1 MYKVYHQIRLLN
13 SFSLSLHDIYM
24 EYMKEFWNRVTDKR
38 QLVFKER
45 NGDGIFWKVSL
56 SPLSLWA
63 CIVGVVAVILF
74 VLLLLMA
81 YTSILDILPK
91 YRTQSERL
99 NEQLTEHIMRLDMM
113 ERNMNDILAYNEAV
127 ATIMGG
133 STPTLHS
140 TILTDT
146 IRYDKSRILPTRADS
161 LLRDALES
169 ITGEYSLSNTKPL
182 QSESAR
188 FSTPM
193 RGSIIRNF
201 DAPESSYDIAI
212 ISLDGESSV
221 MSVERG
227 TVLAVEEQADGTLNV
242 IIQHTEGY
250 ISVYKNLGETLVR
263 KGQSV
268 QSGAVIG
275 RIRTSAGEGIEEK
288 NILTFELWHNGTA
301 IDPELYILF

>member
-1 MYKVYHQIRLLN
+1 LCFI
-13 SFSLSLHDIYM
+13 I
-24 EYMKEFWNRVTDKR
+24 
-38 QLVFKER
+38 
-45 NGDGIFWKVSL
+45 
-56 SPLSLWA
+56 
-63 CIVGVVAVILF
+63 GVIAVIFF

-81 YTSILDILPK
+81 NTSLLDILPE
-91 YRTQSERL
+91 YRTKSERL
-99 NEQLTEHIMRLDMM
+99 NEQLTEHIMRLDLM

-140 TILTDT
+140 TVLTDT

-161 LLRDALES
+161 LLRDALEKT
-169 ITGEYSLSNTKPL
+169 TGEYSLSNSKPL

-188 FSTPM
+188 FSNPM

-212 ISLDGESSV
+212 ISLDGENSV

-227 TVLAVEEQADGTLNV
+227 TVLAVEEQADGSLSV
-242 IIQHTEGY
+242 MIQHAEGY
-250 ISVYKNLGETLVR
+250 VSVYKNLGETLVR
-263 KGQSV
+263 KGQTV

-275 RIRTSAGEGIEEK
+275 RIRTSTGEGIEDK
-288 NILTFELWHNGTA
+288 NTLTFELWYNGTA

>member
-1 MYKVYHQIRLLN
+1 
-13 SFSLSLHDIYM
+13 
-24 EYMKEFWNRVTDKR
+24 MKDFWNRVTDKR
-38 QLVFKER
+38 QLVLKER
-45 NGDGIFWKVSL
+45 NGEGIFWRVNLSL
-56 SPLSLWA
+56 LSLWA
-63 CIVGVVAVILF
+63 CIVGVVAMILF

-212 ISLDGESSV
+212 MSLDGESSV

-242 IIQHTEGY
+242 MIQHTEGY

-275 RIRTSAGEGIEEK
+275 RIRTSASEGIEEK
-288 NILTFELWHNGTA
+288 NILTFELWYNGTA
-301 IDPELYILF
+301 VDPELYILF

>member
-1 MYKVYHQIRLLN
+1 MKRLWHILTN
-13 SFSLSLHDIYM
+13 
-24 EYMKEFWNRVTDKR
+24 KR
-38 QLVFKER
+38 QLVMRER
-45 NGDGIFWKVSL
+45 NDDRIYWKVNL
-56 SPLSLWA
+56 SPLALWGG
-63 CIVGVVAVILF
+63 VFGLVVALF
-74 VLLLLMA
+74 STLLILMA
-81 YTSILDILPK
+81 HTSILDIFPK
-91 YRTQSERL
+91 YRTESERL
-99 NEQLTEHIMRLDMM
+99 NEELTESIMRLDLM

-182 QSESAR
+182 QSESAM
-188 FSTPM
+188 FSAPIKGT
-193 RGSIIRNF
+193 ITRNF

-212 ISLDGESSV
+212 VSLDGSDSV
-221 MSVERG
+221 MAVENG
-227 TVLAVEEQADGTLNV
+227 TVLAVEEQADSTLSI
-242 IIQHTEGY
+242 IIQHAEGY

-263 KGQSV
+263 KGQNV

-275 RIRTSAGEGIEEK
+275 RIRTSAGEGIEEQ

>member
-1 MYKVYHQIRLLN
+1 MKRLWHILTN
-13 SFSLSLHDIYM
+13 
-24 EYMKEFWNRVTDKR
+24 KR
-38 QLVFKER
+38 QLVMRER
-45 NGDGIFWKVSL
+45 NDDRIYWKVNL
-56 SPLSLWA
+56 SPLALWGG
-63 CIVGVVAVILF
+63 IFGLVVILF
-74 VLLLLMA
+74 STLLILMA
-81 YTSILDILPK
+81 HTSILDIFPK
-91 YRTQSERL
+91 YRTESERL
-99 NEQLTEHIMRLDMM
+99 NEELTESIMRLDLM

-182 QSESAR
+182 QSESAM
-188 FSTPM
+188 FSAPIKGT
-193 RGSIIRNF
+193 ITRNF

-212 ISLDGESSV
+212 VSLDGSDSV
-221 MSVERG
+221 MAVENG
-227 TVLAVEEQADGTLNV
+227 TVLAVEEQADSTLSI
-242 IIQHTEGY
+242 IIQHAEGY

-263 KGQSV
+263 KGQTL
-268 QSGAVIG
+268 QSGAVLG
-275 RIRTSAGEGIEEK
+275 RIATAEGDGIEARGV
-288 NILTFELWHNGTA
+288 LTFELWRNGTA

>member
-1 MYKVYHQIRLLN
+1 MKRLWHILTN
-13 SFSLSLHDIYM
+13 
-24 EYMKEFWNRVTDKR
+24 KR
-38 QLVFKER
+38 QLVMRER
-45 NGDGIFWKVSL
+45 NDDRIYWKVNL
-56 SPLSLWA
+56 SPLALWGG
-63 CIVGVVAVILF
+63 VFGLVVALF
-74 VLLLLMA
+74 STLLILMA
-81 YTSILDILPK
+81 HTSILDIFPK
-91 YRTQSERL
+91 YRTESERL
-99 NEQLTEHIMRLDMM
+99 NEELTESIMRLDLM

-182 QSESAR
+182 QSESAM
-188 FSTPM
+188 FSAPIKGT
-193 RGSIIRNF
+193 ITRNF

-212 ISLDGESSV
+212 VSLDGSDSV
-221 MSVERG
+221 MAVENG
-227 TVLAVEEQADGTLNV
+227 TVLAVEEQADSTLSI
-242 IIQHTEGY
+242 IIQHAEGY

-263 KGQSV
+263 KGQTL
-268 QSGAVIG
+268 QSGAVLG
-275 RIRTSAGEGIEEK
+275 RIATAEGDGIEARGV
-288 NILTFELWHNGTA
+288 LTFELWRNGTA

>member
-1 MYKVYHQIRLLN
+1 
-13 SFSLSLHDIYM
+13 
-24 EYMKEFWNRVTDKR
+24 MKEFWNRVTDKR

-56 SPLSLWA
+56 SLLSLWA
-63 CIVGVVAVILF
+63 CIVGVVAMILF

-212 ISLDGESSV
+212 MSLDGESSV

-242 IIQHTEGY
+242 MIQHTEGY

-288 NILTFELWHNGTA
+288 NILTFELWYNGTA
-301 IDPELYILF
+301 VDPELYILF

>member
-1 MYKVYHQIRLLN
+1 MKRLWHILTN
-13 SFSLSLHDIYM
+13 
-24 EYMKEFWNRVTDKR
+24 KR
-38 QLVFKER
+38 QLVMRER
-45 NGDGIFWKVSL
+45 NDDRIYWKVNL
-56 SPLSLWA
+56 SPLALWGG
-63 CIVGVVAVILF
+63 IFGLVVALF
-74 VLLLLMA
+74 STLLILMA
-81 YTSILDILPK
+81 HTSILDIFPK
-91 YRTQSERL
+91 YRTESERL
-99 NEQLTEHIMRLDMM
+99 NEELTESIMRLDLM

-182 QSESAR
+182 QSESAM
-188 FSTPM
+188 FSAPIKGT
-193 RGSIIRNF
+193 ITRNF

-212 ISLDGESSV
+212 VSLDGSDSV
-221 MSVERG
+221 MAVENG
-227 TVLAVEEQADGTLNV
+227 TVLAVEEQADSTLSI
-242 IIQHTEGY
+242 IIQHAEGY

-263 KGQSV
+263 KGQTL
-268 QSGAVIG
+268 QSGAVLG
-275 RIRTSAGEGIEEK
+275 RIATAEGDGIEARGV
-288 NILTFELWHNGTA
+288 LTFELWRNGTA

>member
-1 MYKVYHQIRLLN
+1 
-13 SFSLSLHDIYM
+13 
-24 EYMKEFWNRVTDKR
+24 MKEFWNRVTDKR
-38 QLVFKER
+38 QLVLKER
-45 NGDGIFWKVSL
+45 NGDEIFWRVNL

-63 CIVGVVAVILF
+63 CIVGVVAMILF

-81 YTSILDILPK
+81 YTSILDILPR

-212 ISLDGESSV
+212 MSLDGESSV

-227 TVLAVEEQADGTLNV
+227 TALAVEEQADGTLNV
-242 IIQHTEGY
+242 MIQHTEGY

-288 NILTFELWHNGTA
+288 NILTFELWYNGTA
-301 IDPELYILF
+301 VDPELYILF

>member
-1 MYKVYHQIRLLN
+1 M
-13 SFSLSLHDIYM
+13 S
-24 EYMKEFWNRVTDKR
+24 
-38 QLVFKER
+38 
-45 NGDGIFWKVSL
+45 
-56 SPLSLWA
+56 
-63 CIVGVVAVILF
+63 
-74 VLLLLMA
+74 
-81 YTSILDILPK
+81 YTSILEILPK

-212 ISLDGESSV
+212 MSIDGESSV
-221 MSVERG
+221 MSVESG
-227 TVLAVEEQADGTLNV
+227 TVLAVEEQADGTLSV
-242 IIQHTEGY
+242 MIQHTEGY

-263 KGQSV
+263 KGQTV

-275 RIRTSAGEGIEEK
+275 RIRTSASEGIEEQ
-288 NILTFELWHNGTA
+288 NTLTFELWYNGTA

>member
-1 MYKVYHQIRLLN
+1 MSEI
-13 SFSLSLHDIYM
+13 
-24 EYMKEFWNRVTDKR
+24 WNKLTDKR
-38 QLVFKER
+38 QLVLKER
-45 NGDGIFWKVSL
+45 NGKETFWKINL

-63 CIVGVVAVILF
+63 GIVGLVMAIF
-74 VLLLLMA
+74 GVLLLLMA
-81 YTSILDILPK
+81 YTSILDILPS
-91 YRTQSERL
+91 YRTKSERL
-99 NEQLTEHIMRLDMM
+99 NEQLTEHIMRLDLM
-113 ERNMNDILAYNEAV
+113 ERNMADILAYNEAV

-140 TILTDT
+140 TVLTDT

-161 LLRDALES
+161 LLRDALERT
-169 ITGEYSLSNTKPL
+169 TGEYSLSNTKPL

-188 FSTPM
+188 FSNPM

-227 TVLAVEEQADGTLNV
+227 TVLAVEEQADASLSV
-242 IIQHTEGY
+242 MIQHAEGY
-250 ISVYKNLGETLVR
+250 VSVYKNLGETLVR
-263 KGQSV
+263 KGQTV

-288 NILTFELWHNGTA
+288 NTLTFELWHNGTA
-301 IDPELYILF
+301 VDPELYILF

>member
-1 MYKVYHQIRLLN
+1 MREI
-13 SFSLSLHDIYM
+13 
-24 EYMKEFWNRVTDKR
+24 WNRLTVKR
-38 QLVFKER
+38 QLVLKER
-45 NGDGIFWKVSL
+45 NGETIFWKVNL
-56 SPLSLWA
+56 SPLSLWGS
-63 CIVGVVAVILF
+63 IIGVVAVILF

-212 ISLDGESSV
+212 ISIDGESSV
-221 MSVERG
+221 MSVESG

-242 IIQHTEGY
+242 MIQHTEGY
-250 ISVYKNLGETLVR
+250 ISVYKNLAETLVR
-263 KGQSV
+263 KGQTV

-275 RIRTSAGEGIEEK
+275 RIRTAAGEGIEEQ
-288 NILTFELWHNGTA
+288 NILTFELWYNGTA
-301 IDPELYILF
+301 VDPELYILF

>member
-1 MYKVYHQIRLLN
+1 
-13 SFSLSLHDIYM
+13 
-24 EYMKEFWNRVTDKR
+24 MKEFWNRVTDKR
-38 QLVFKER
+38 QLVLRER
-45 NGDGIFWKVSL
+45 NGDEIFWRVNL
-56 SPLSLWA
+56 SPLSLWT
-63 CIVGVVAVILF
+63 CIVGVVAMILF

-81 YTSILDILPK
+81 YTSILDILPR

-212 ISLDGESSV
+212 MSLDGESSV

-227 TVLAVEEQADGTLNV
+227 TVLAVEEQSDGTLNV
-242 IIQHTEGY
+242 MIQHTEGY

-275 RIRTSAGEGIEEK
+275 RIRTSAGDGIEEK
-288 NILTFELWHNGTA
+288 NILTFELWYNGTA

>member
-1 MYKVYHQIRLLN
+1 MI
-13 SFSLSLHDIYM
+13 
-24 EYMKEFWNRVTDKR
+24 EFWNRVTDKR
-38 QLVFKER
+38 QLVLKER
-45 NGDGIFWKVSL
+45 DGEGILWRVNL
-56 SPLSLWA
+56 SPLGLWG
-63 CIVGVVAVILF
+63 CIIGIVAMILF

-81 YTSILDILPK
+81 HTSILDILPK

-212 ISLDGESSV
+212 LSLDGESSV

-227 TVLAVEEQADGTLNV
+227 TVLAVEEQADGSLN
-242 IIQHTEGY
+242 IMIQHTEGY

-263 KGQSV
+263 KGQTV

-275 RIRTSAGEGIEEK
+275 RIRTSAGEGIEEQ

>member
-1 MYKVYHQIRLLN
+1 
-13 SFSLSLHDIYM
+13 
-24 EYMKEFWNRVTDKR
+24 MKELWNRLTDKR
-38 QLVFKER
+38 QLLLKER
-45 NGDGIFWKVSL
+45 NGEGIFWRVNL

-63 CIVGVVAVILF
+63 CIVGVVAMILF

-81 YTSILDILPK
+81 HTSILDILPK
-91 YRTQSERL
+91 YRTQSERI

-133 STPTLHS
+133 STPTLQS

-212 ISLDGESSV
+212 MSLDGESSV

-227 TVLAVEEQADGTLNV
+227 TVLAVEEQADGSLNV
-242 IIQHTEGY
+242 MIQHAEGY

-275 RIRTSAGEGIEEK
+275 RIRTSSGEGIEEK
-288 NILTFELWHNGTA
+288 NTLTFELWHNGTA

>member
-1 MYKVYHQIRLLN
+1 
-13 SFSLSLHDIYM
+13 
-24 EYMKEFWNRVTDKR
+24 MKEFWNRVTDKR

-188 FSTPM
+188 FSSPM

-212 ISLDGESSV
+212 MSLDGESSV

-275 RIRTSAGEGIEEK
+275 RIRTSADEGIEEK

>member
-1 MYKVYHQIRLLN
+1 MREI
-13 SFSLSLHDIYM
+13 
-24 EYMKEFWNRVTDKR
+24 WNRLTGKR
-38 QLVFKER
+38 QLVLKER
-45 NGDGIFWKVSL
+45 NGETIFWKVNL
-56 SPLSLWA
+56 SPLSLWGS
-63 CIVGVVAVILF
+63 IIGVVAVILF

-212 ISLDGESSV
+212 ISIDGESSV
-221 MSVERG
+221 MSVESG

-242 IIQHTEGY
+242 MIQHTEGY
-250 ISVYKNLGETLVR
+250 ISVYKNLAETLVR
-263 KGQSV
+263 KGQTV

-275 RIRTSAGEGIEEK
+275 RIRTAAGEGIEEQ
-288 NILTFELWHNGTA
+288 NILTFELWYNGTA
-301 IDPELYILF
+301 VDPELYILF

>member
-1 MYKVYHQIRLLN
+1 MREI
-13 SFSLSLHDIYM
+13 
-24 EYMKEFWNRVTDKR
+24 WNRLTRKR
-38 QLVFKER
+38 QLVLKER
-45 NGDGIFWKVSL
+45 NGETVFWKVNL
-56 SPLSLWA
+56 SPLSLWGS
-63 CIVGVVAVILF
+63 IIGVVAVI
-74 VLLLLMA
+74 VITLLLLMA
-81 YTSILDILPK
+81 YTSILEILPK
-91 YRTQSERL
+91 YRTQAERL

-212 ISLDGESSV
+212 MSIDGESSV
-221 MSVERG
+221 MSVESG
-227 TVLAVEEQADGTLNV
+227 TVLAVEEQADGTLSV
-242 IIQHTEGY
+242 MIQHTEGY

-263 KGQSV
+263 KGQTV

-275 RIRTSAGEGIEEK
+275 RIRTSASEGIEEQ
-288 NILTFELWHNGTA
+288 NTLTFELWYNGTA

>member
-1 MYKVYHQIRLLN
+1 
-13 SFSLSLHDIYM
+13 
-24 EYMKEFWNRVTDKR
+24 MKEFWNRVTDKR

-63 CIVGVVAVILF
+63 CIVGVVAMILF

-188 FSTPM
+188 FSSPM

-212 ISLDGESSV
+212 MSLDGESSV

-227 TVLAVEEQADGTLNV
+227 TVLAVEEQADGTLIV

-275 RIRTSAGEGIEEK
+275 RIRTSADEGIEEK

>member
-1 MYKVYHQIRLLN
+1 
-13 SFSLSLHDIYM
+13 
-24 EYMKEFWNRVTDKR
+24 MKNFWNRVTDKR
-38 QLVFKER
+38 QLVLKER

-56 SPLSLWA
+56 SLLSLWA
-63 CIVGVVAVILF
+63 CIVGVVAMILF

-212 ISLDGESSV
+212 MSLDGESSV

-227 TVLAVEEQADGTLNV
+227 TVLAVEEQSDGTLNV
-242 IIQHTEGY
+242 MIQHTEGY

-275 RIRTSAGEGIEEK
+275 RIRTSAGDGIEEK
-288 NILTFELWHNGTA
+288 NILTFELWYNGTA

>member
-1 MYKVYHQIRLLN
+1 
-13 SFSLSLHDIYM
+13 
-24 EYMKEFWNRVTDKR
+24 MKEFWNRVTDKR

-45 NGDGIFWKVSL
+45 NGEEIFWRVNL

-63 CIVGVVAVILF
+63 CIVGVVAMILF

-91 YRTQSERL
+91 YRTQSERI

-212 ISLDGESSV
+212 MSLDGESSV

-227 TVLAVEEQADGTLNV
+227 SVLAVEEQADGTLNV
-242 IIQHTEGY
+242 MIQHAEGY

-288 NILTFELWHNGTA
+288 NTLTFELWHNGTA

>member
-1 MYKVYHQIRLLN
+1 MSGI
-13 SFSLSLHDIYM
+13 
-24 EYMKEFWNRVTDKR
+24 WNKLTNKR
-38 QLVFKER
+38 QLLFKER
-45 NGDGIFWKVSL
+45 NGDAIFWKVNISPISL
-56 SPLSLWA
+56 L
-63 CIVGVVAVILF
+63 CFIIGVIAVIFF

-81 YTSILDILPK
+81 NTSLLDILPE
-91 YRTQSERL
+91 YRTKSERL
-99 NEQLTEHIMRLDMM
+99 NEQLTEHIMRLDLM

-140 TILTDT
+140 TVLTDT

-161 LLRDALES
+161 LLRDALEKT
-169 ITGEYSLSNTKPL
+169 TGEYSLSNTKPL

-188 FSTPM
+188 FSTPL
-193 RGSIIRNF
+193 RGSVIRSF

-212 ISLDGESSV
+212 LSLDGESSV

-227 TVLAVEEQADGTLNV
+227 TVLAVEEQADGSLSV

-250 ISVYKNLGETLVR
+250 VSAYKNLGETLVR
-263 KGQSV
+263 KGQTV

-275 RIRTSAGEGIEEK
+275 RIHTSASESIEEV
-288 NILTFELWHNGTA
+288 NTLTFELWHNGTA
-301 IDPELYILF
+301 IDPALYILF

>member
-1 MYKVYHQIRLLN
+1 MKRLWHILTN
-13 SFSLSLHDIYM
+13 
-24 EYMKEFWNRVTDKR
+24 KR
-38 QLVFKER
+38 QLVMRER
-45 NGDGIFWKVSL
+45 NDDMIYWKVNL
-56 SPLSLWA
+56 SPLALWGG
-63 CIVGVVAVILF
+63 VFGLVVALF
-74 VLLLLMA
+74 STLLILMA
-81 YTSILDILPK
+81 HTSILDIFPK
-91 YRTQSERL
+91 YRTESERL
-99 NEQLTEHIMRLDMM
+99 NEELTESIMRLDLM

-182 QSESAR
+182 QSESAM
-188 FSTPM
+188 FSAPIKGT
-193 RGSIIRNF
+193 ITRNF

-212 ISLDGESSV
+212 VSLDGSDSV
-221 MSVERG
+221 MAVENG
-227 TVLAVEEQADGTLNV
+227 TVLAVEEQADSTLSI
-242 IIQHTEGY
+242 IIQHAEGY

-263 KGQSV
+263 KGQTL
-268 QSGAVIG
+268 QSGAVLG
-275 RIRTSAGEGIEEK
+275 RIATAEGEGIEARGV
-288 NILTFELWHNGTA
+288 LTFELWRNGTA

>member
-1 MYKVYHQIRLLN
+1 
-13 SFSLSLHDIYM
+13 
-24 EYMKEFWNRVTDKR
+24 MKEFWNRVTDKR

-63 CIVGVVAVILF
+63 CIVGVVAMILV

-188 FSTPM
+188 FSSPM

-212 ISLDGESSV
+212 MSLDGESSV

-227 TVLAVEEQADGTLNV
+227 TVLAVEEQADGTLIV

-275 RIRTSAGEGIEEK
+275 RIRTSADEGIEEK

>member
-1 MYKVYHQIRLLN
+1 MKRLWHILTN
-13 SFSLSLHDIYM
+13 
-24 EYMKEFWNRVTDKR
+24 KR
-38 QLVFKER
+38 QLVMRER
-45 NGDGIFWKVSL
+45 NDDRIYWKVNL
-56 SPLSLWA
+56 SPLALWGG
-63 CIVGVVAVILF
+63 VFGLVVALF
-74 VLLLLMA
+74 STLLILMA
-81 YTSILDILPK
+81 HTSILDIFPK
-91 YRTQSERL
+91 YRTESERL
-99 NEQLTEHIMRLDMM
+99 NEELTESIMRLDLM

-182 QSESAR
+182 QSESAM
-188 FSTPM
+188 FSAPIKGT
-193 RGSIIRNF
+193 ITRNF

-212 ISLDGESSV
+212 LSIDDNDSV
-221 MSVERG
+221 MAVENG
-227 TVLAVEEQADGTLNV
+227 TVLAVEEQVDGTLSV
-242 IIQHTEGY
+242 MIQHAEGY

-263 KGQSV
+263 KGQTL
-268 QSGAVIG
+268 QNGAVIG
-275 RIRTSAGEGIEEK
+275 RITTAEGEGIEARG
-288 NILTFELWHNGTA
+288 ILTFELWRNGTA

>member
-1 MYKVYHQIRLLN
+1 MR
-13 SFSLSLHDIYM
+13 
-24 EYMKEFWNRVTDKR
+24 EFWNRLTNKR
-38 QLVFKER
+38 QLVLKER
-45 NGDGIFWKVSL
+45 NGNGIFWKVNL
-56 SPLSLWA
+56 SPLSLWG
-63 CIVGVVAVILF
+63 GVVGLVVVILF

-113 ERNMNDILAYNEAV
+113 ERNMSDILAYNEAV

-188 FSTPM
+188 FSNPM

-212 ISLDGESSV
+212 MSLDGESSV

-242 IIQHTEGY
+242 MIQHAEGY

-275 RIRTSAGEGIEEK
+275 RIRTSTGEGIEEK
-288 NILTFELWHNGTA
+288 NILTFELWRNGTA